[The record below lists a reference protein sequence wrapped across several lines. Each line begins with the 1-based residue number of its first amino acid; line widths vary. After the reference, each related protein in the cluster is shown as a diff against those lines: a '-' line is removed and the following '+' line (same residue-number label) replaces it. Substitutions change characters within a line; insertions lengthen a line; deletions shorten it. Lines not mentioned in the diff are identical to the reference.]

1 MVYNR
6 DVKIKLGSLV
16 REKEGARLNGLVVE
30 SRRINNKHTDLTIF
44 WPDGSKIA
52 YKSTF
57 LELVV

>member
-16 REKEGARLNGLVVE
+16 REKEGPRTNGIVVE
-30 SRRINNKHTDLTIF
+30 FKRVNKKRTDLTIF
-44 WPDGSKIA
+44 WQDGSKIV

-57 LELVV
+57 LEPIA